1 MSHKNLL
8 VVDDSATTRML
19 ICLTLK
25 REGVYNIT
33 EVANGQEAV
42 DKLGSESVDCV
53 LTDINMPQM
62 NGLELISYI
71 RSSHSEPKVP
81 IIIITTQGEEGS
93 RDEGLSQGADAYLT
107 KPISGPKLVTL
118 VKELLRDA

>member
-1 MSHKNLL
+1 MSNKNLL

-25 REGVYNIT
+25 KEGVYNIT

-42 DKLGSESVDCV
+42 DTLGVETVDCV
-53 LTDINMPQM
+53 LTDINMPEM
-62 NGLELISYI
+62 NGLDLISYI

-81 IIIITTQGEEGS
+81 IIIITTQGEEKS
-93 RDEGLSQGADAYLT
+93 RDAGLSKGADAYLT

-118 VKELLRDA
+118 VKELLKDA

>member
-25 REGVYNIT
+25 KEGVYNIT
-33 EVANGQEAV
+33 EVANGKEAV

-81 IIIITTQGEEGS
+81 IIIITTRGEEGS

>member
-1 MSHKNLL
+1 MSNKNLL

-25 REGVYNIT
+25 KEGVYNIT

-62 NGLELISYI
+62 NGLDLIAYI

-81 IIIITTQGEEGS
+81 IIIITTRGEEAS
-93 RDEGLSQGADAYLT
+93 RDEGLSKGANAYLT
-107 KPISGPKLVTL
+107 KPISGPKLVIL
-118 VKELLRDA
+118 VKELLEDA